1 MAADDNTAADDPS
14 AANAHEALKRSE
26 RVRRAGGEI
35 ARNAIR
41 VHLLRQGTYAALL
54 VVCVGAIYA
63 WLRES
68 WTAAVATGVA
78 VAVLTYLVERA
89 ERAAPVRAVPGRGWS
104 VLATG
109 VSAATA
115 YLVGSAVAGP
125 APLAVAVAAAAG
137 AAFAIWAVWA
147 AVGGRVAQ

>member
-1 MAADDNTAADDPS
+1 MLARDDADDDTSAAD
-14 AANAHEALKRSE
+14 AHEALQRSD

-41 VHLLRQGTYAALL
+41 VHLLRQGVYAALL
-54 VVCVGAIYA
+54 VVSIGAIYA
-63 WLRES
+63 WLRET
-68 WTAAVATGVA
+68 WPAAVATGVA
-78 VAVLTYLVERA
+78 VGVLSYLTERA

-104 VLATG
+104 ALVTG
-109 VSAATA
+109 VSAVAA

-125 APLAVAVAAAAG
+125 APLAVAVAAATV